1 MTCYHPWTAYQ
12 TSTGDVIFNERGAD
26 IVRTLELPCNQCYGC
41 RAERARQ
48 WAVRCVHESKMHKE
62 NCFITLTYNTENIPT
77 GYSLKYR
84 DFQLFMK
91 RLRKKF
97 PGKKISFYMC
107 GEYGETFTRPHYH
120 ACLFGIDMPD
130 KKPTRILD
138 EKSKLYESEILENLW
153 GKGYTS
159 LGQVTFESAAYIAR
173 YIMKKITGD
182 LAKTHYTFIDENGEM
197 HERKPEFNHMS
208 LKPAIGK
215 RWLEKYHKDV
225 YPSDQV
231 IFNGIPSRP
240 PKYYDQQLQKNNPEI
255 HEEIAWQRY
264 QLTNPEDK
272 TDDRLK
278 TRETVKRA
286 KDQNLKRKI
295 L

>member
-12 TSTGDVIFNERGAD
+12 TSSGDVIFNERGAD
-26 IVRTLELPCNQCYGC
+26 IVRTLELPCNRCYGC

-62 NCFITLTYNTENIPT
+62 NCFITLTYNRENIPK

-97 PGKKISFYMC
+97 RGKKISFYMC

-130 KKPTRILD
+130 KKPVRQLD
-138 EKSKLYESEILENLW
+138 DKNKLYESEILNQLW
-153 GKGYTS
+153 GKGYAT
-159 LGQVTFESAAYIAR
+159 LGLVSFESAAYIAR

-182 LAKTHYTFIDENGEM
+182 LAKSHYTYIDEHGVI
-197 HERKPEFNHMS
+197 HERTPEFNRMS

-215 RWLEKYHKDV
+215 RWYEKFHKDV
-225 YPSDQV
+225 YPSDQIV
-231 IFNGIPSRP
+231 FNGIPSRP
-240 PKYYDQQLQKNNPEI
+240 PKYYDQQLKKHNEEL
-255 HEEIAWQRY
+255 HEEIAYQRY
-264 QLTNPEDK
+264 SLTNPEDK